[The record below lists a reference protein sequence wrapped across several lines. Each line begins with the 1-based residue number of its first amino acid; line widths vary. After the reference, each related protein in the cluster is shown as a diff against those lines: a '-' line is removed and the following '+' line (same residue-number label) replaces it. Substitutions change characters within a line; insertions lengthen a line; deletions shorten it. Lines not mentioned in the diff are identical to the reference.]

1 MADRPTVQ
9 VQIPNTRNRDLPAHP
24 FDGKFGRGEAQV
36 RYMSADGLTKREDAA
51 IRFGA
56 SIVAVAFTHSSVP
69 VSEDAVAELAEKYA
83 DALFDRLDREEAE

>member
-9 VQIPNTRNRDLPAHP
+9 VQIPDTRNRDMPATGHG
-24 FDGKFGRGEAQV
+24 DHVHGGD
-36 RYMSADGLTKREDAA
+36 SGLTKREDAA

-56 SIVAVAFTHSSVP
+56 SIVAVAFTHSAVP
-69 VSEDAVAELAEKYA
+69 VSKEAMAEMAETYA

>member
-9 VQIPNTRNRDLPAHP
+9 VQIPNTRNRDLPASGYAGNP
-24 FDGKFGRGEAQV
+24 EWAV
-36 RYMSADGLTKREDAA
+36 EPGLTKREVAA

-56 SIVAVAFTHSSVP
+56 ALVAVAFTHSSTP
-69 VSEDAVAELAEKYA
+69 VWEEAMAELAEKYA